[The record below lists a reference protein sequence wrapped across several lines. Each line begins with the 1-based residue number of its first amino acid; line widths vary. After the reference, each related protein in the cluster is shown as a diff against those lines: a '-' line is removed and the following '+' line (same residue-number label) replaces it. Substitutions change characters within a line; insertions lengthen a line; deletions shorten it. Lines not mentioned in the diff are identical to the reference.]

1 MKYSDIAAGS
11 SEGLR
16 NVMRLLNSSP
26 PDLTVKELKEHVI
39 KDVLFSDYR
48 EKRTES
54 GRCHTH
60 WKMRVY
66 TILMETPDLSEE
78 LVRKG
83 VEKIFERL
91 EDRNLTEWTSKLW
104 LVPTLPGDL
113 KDKFLKLNHKH
124 SCMSR
129 EIKESLDRFLLVW
142 LTTGF
147 VSPFFE
153 ETAGAF
159 LFSDEN
165 GWKLLDQNERGALLY
180 ISRQYA
186 NPIST
191 MVVLLP
197 DVNGDAQGCA
207 VEIEPLAET
216 KTVHQAIAWMYQQNP
231 ERWKGFDRE
240 V

>member
-26 PDLTVKELKEHVI
+26 PDLTVKELREHVI
-39 KDVLFSDYR
+39 KDILFSDYR
-48 EKRTES
+48 EKRTTS

-60 WKMRVY
+60 WKSRVY
-66 TILMETPDLSEE
+66 TILMEAPDLPEE
-78 LVRKG
+78 LLRKG
-83 VEKIFERL
+83 VEKIFTNL

-104 LVPTLPGDL
+104 FVPNLPEDL
-113 KDKFLKLNHKH
+113 KNKFLRLNHKH
-124 SCMSR
+124 SCVSK
-129 EIKESLDRFLLVW
+129 EVKESLDRFLPVW

-153 ETAGAF
+153 ETAGVF
-159 LFSDEN
+159 LFSDAD
-165 GWKLLDQNERGALLY
+165 GWKLLDRNERGALLY
-180 ISRQYA
+180 ICRQYA
-186 NPIST
+186 NPTSS

-207 VEIEPLAET
+207 VEIEPLANT
-216 KTVHQAIAWMYQQNP
+216 KTVHQAIAWMYQQNAQK
-231 ERWKGFDRE
+231 WKGFDRE